1 MKLFRG
7 LCAFILVLLIAA
19 CGEPAI
25 APQPEATA
33 VPQEANAPVEEEPD
47 VVVIV
52 TQTPTEIPAEA
63 PTEAPEEAPTEEPA
77 PTSESTPEPAKASET
92 TRAPREGDIAVNF
105 PDYDTGVDADYS
117 YQSDELKIA
126 ITVHQGNLRDERMN
140 RDLMSTW
147 YVVDIW
153 VRNINSMHTLF
164 GNGVFQTG
172 SEYGQNIAVR
182 ENAVLAIN
190 GSYNQGLVLCKGK
203 VLQKLRENKGWNS
216 GAVGLIYADGSLKT
230 FHLKTESFDVNK
242 EVKNGAVYGWQ
253 FGPII
258 IRDGEQGPGALSYSN
273 MGYKARNI
281 LGYYEPGHYVVVY
294 CDNQHKNANGM
305 DAQMMVNMMKSLGV
319 KEAFNLDGGTSSVLV
334 FMGEVINQPTTEK
347 KGGKILYGR
356 PLVDMFGFGEYDE
369 TTDAFVDLS
378 TLTASKFL
386 GKN

>member
-1 MKLFRG
+1 MKLFRAI
-7 LCAFILVLLIAA
+7 CAIILVLLIAA
-19 CGEPAI
+19 CSETAI
-25 APQPEATA
+25 QPQSETTVP
-33 VPQEANAPVEEEPD
+33 PQETSVPVEESD
-47 VVVIV
+47 VVII
-52 TQTPTEIPAEA
+52 TTSAPTEIPAEA
-63 PTEAPEEAPTEEPA
+63 PTEAPTEVPTKDPA
-77 PTSESTPEPAKASET
+77 PTPESTPVPNTATDT

-105 PDYDTGVDADYS
+105 PDYDTGTDADYS
-117 YQSDELKIA
+117 YQSDELRIA
-126 ITVHQGNLRDERMN
+126 ITVHQENLRDERQN
-140 RDLMSTW
+140 QDLMSS
-147 YVVDIW
+147 YYIADIW
-153 VRNINSMHTLF
+153 VRNINSMHMMF
-164 GNGVFQTG
+164 GNGEFQTK
-172 SEYGQNIAVR
+172 SEYGQDMAVR

-190 GSYNQGLVLCKGK
+190 GSYNQGMVLCKGK

-216 GAVGLIYADGSLKT
+216 GAVGLIYSDGSLKT
-230 FHLKTESFDVNK
+230 FYLKTEKFDVNK
-242 EVKNGAVYGWQ
+242 EIEKGAVYGWQ

-294 CDNQHKNANGM
+294 CDNQQKNANGM

-347 KGGKILYGR
+347 KNGKTLYGR

-369 TTDAFVDLS
+369 TTDAFVSLS

>member
-1 MKLFRG
+1 MKLFRAI
-7 LCAFILVLLIAA
+7 CAIILVLLIAA
-19 CGEPAI
+19 CSETAI
-25 APQPEATA
+25 QPQSETTVP
-33 VPQEANAPVEEEPD
+33 PQETSVPVEESD
-47 VVVIV
+47 VVII
-52 TQTPTEIPAEA
+52 TTSEPTEIPAEA
-63 PTEAPEEAPTEEPA
+63 PTEAPTEVPTEDPA
-77 PTSESTPEPAKASET
+77 PTPESTPVPNTATDT

-105 PDYDTGVDADYS
+105 PDYDTGTDADYS
-117 YQSDELKIA
+117 YQSDELRIA
-126 ITVHQGNLRDERMN
+126 ITVHQENLRDERQN
-140 RDLMSTW
+140 QDLMSS
-147 YVVDIW
+147 YYIADIW
-153 VRNINSMHTLF
+153 VRNINSMHMMF
-164 GNGVFQTG
+164 GNGEFQTK
-172 SEYGQNIAVR
+172 SEYGQDMAVR

-190 GSYNQGLVLCKGK
+190 GSYNQGMVLCKGK
-203 VLQKLRENKGWNS
+203 ILQKLRENKGWNS
-216 GAVGLIYADGSLKT
+216 GAVGLIYSDGSLKT
-230 FHLKTESFDVNK
+230 FYLKTEKFDVNK
-242 EVKNGAVYGWQ
+242 EIEKGAVYGWQ

-294 CDNQHKNANGM
+294 CDNQQKNANGM

-369 TTDAFVDLS
+369 TTGAFVSLS